1 MCDIDLVLCASA
13 EPQMLK
19 ARGGGGGAGRAQNW
33 AGDGCEACVQCEFL
47 RQLVCDLISQLVCG
61 ASLACLYLCHTV
73 LASHGGDVDGRGDHG
88 DSNDDDDVLSVLM
101 TTAR

>member
-1 MCDIDLVLCASA
+1 M
-13 EPQMLK
+13 
-19 ARGGGGGAGRAQNW
+19 
-33 AGDGCEACVQCEFL
+33 
-47 RQLVCDLISQLVCG
+47 CDLISQLVCG